1 MAWNI
6 LKSLESYLGVSP
18 QQKKADDHALVDELS
33 VAIDRLKNV
42 TRQIEDEQ
50 SSLSE
55 HRIKEL
61 REDKLKGAIEKAH
74 AQMRSAVLQ
83 CHAELGTGVDE
94 ITLNELHVFYK
105 TFEEKM
111 IDGAHSSLRQTIQCS
126 IASFFHREL
135 GPVSWQQL
143 QEMLDA
149 RQLKWPEPEGLS
161 PSVTPEEIEIA
172 RENNRTRDEL
182 SFLQMPMSQTADI
195 LVGIVKIWQ
204 ASYPLPSS
212 SLYRETIYQSVASAL
227 RVQLVEKAVSLTLE
241 RSDTLVDEI
250 ESVLAK
256 ELELVRK
263 ALSKHTLT
271 LEEAYHANQVTSQ
284 ACSRIIP
291 QLVWCKIHDQLVPNT
306 SKCPQ

>member
-18 QQKKADDHALVDELS
+18 HEKKADDKALVDELG
-33 VAIDRLKNV
+33 VAIKRLKNV
-42 TRQIEDEQ
+42 TRQIEEQQ

-61 REDKLKGAIEKAH
+61 REDKLKMAIEKAH
-74 AQMRSAVLQ
+74 AQMRSAVLE
-83 CHAELGTGVDE
+83 CHAQLETGVDE
-94 ITLNELHVFYK
+94 IKLHELHVFYK
-105 TFEEKM
+105 TFEERM
-111 IDGAHSSLRQTIQCS
+111 IDAAHSSLRQTIQCS
-126 IASFFHREL
+126 IISYFHREM

-143 QEMLDA
+143 QDLLQKH
-149 RQLKWPEPEGLS
+149 QLQWPEPEGLS
-161 PSVTPEEIEIA
+161 PSVTAEEIEIA
-172 RENNRTRDEL
+172 RENNRNRDEL
-182 SFLQMPMSQTADI
+182 TFLQMPVSQTADI
-195 LVGIVKIWQ
+195 LVGVVKIWQ
-204 ASYPLPSS
+204 ASYPQPTS

-241 RSDTLVDEI
+241 RSDTLVGEI

-263 ALSKHTLT
+263 ALSKQTLT

-291 QLVWCKIHDQLVPNT
+291 QLVWCKIHDQLLPST
-306 SKCPQ
+306 SKCP